1 MDKVNHIKSGTDI
14 LNELESIR
22 ELQTIP
28 TTINKILQEISDPNA
43 NMDKIANLIMNDQVL
58 TVGVLK
64 LVNSS
69 YFALSKKITSLR
81 HGIVLLGLKKI
92 RDVVLTTVLLDHFH
106 IDSSIL
112 NRNYFWSHALGCAK
126 GASFLEPANNNV
138 SSDMFYVA
146 GLIHDIGE
154 LILAQYFPNEF
165 RLVYETAH
173 NNSCDLYQT
182 EKEILGIT
190 HCEIGEK
197 FAIRWNFPTP
207 IINAI
212 KYHHFPEEAGGDQLI
227 AAVIN
232 LSDLFARLLG
242 LNYGINESLLISI
255 AEQPG
260 FKILKEYN
268 NSLENEDWERF
279 SLDLTEQYKQIIES
293 VNNYFKTNGS

>member
-1 MDKVNHIKSGTDI
+1 MDKISHIKSGTDI

-58 TVGVLK
+58 TVGVMK

-92 RDVVLTTVLLDHFH
+92 RDIVLTTIMLDHFH

-112 NRNYFWSHALGCAK
+112 NRNHFWSHALGCAK
-126 GASFLEPANNNV
+126 GTSFLEPANNKI

-154 LILAQYFPNEF
+154 LILAQYFPDEF
-165 RLVYETAH
+165 RLIYETAQH
-173 NNSCDLYQT
+173 ESVDLFQT

-190 HCEIGEK
+190 HCDIGEK

-212 KYHHFPEEAGGDQLI
+212 KYHHFPEQAGGDQLI

-242 LNYGINESLLISI
+242 LNYGINESLLVSI

-260 FKILKEYN
+260 YKILKEYN
-268 NSLENEDWERF
+268 DSLENEDWERF

-293 VNNYFKTNGS
+293 VENYFKTNGS